1 MAGVAGFSMV
11 AEAKALKL
19 IAVVNN
25 DNTTGYAGVLEQ
37 SDGKFQAR
45 FHDTKRKKL
54 RAVPGRY
61 SSAEEAALARAYAM
75 HVQDTLEEGESL
87 PSPARRKKRRCAAA
101 GTPGMPTAMA
111 TPTTVATG
119 VPFAAV
125 QPLAGGMPVA
135 MAVPMAAVAMGG
147 GYTPPHAWEVTH
159 SA

>member
-1 MAGVAGFSMV
+1 MADVAGFSMV

-19 IAVVNN
+19 VGVVNT
-25 DNTTGYAGVLEQ
+25 DNATGYAGVLEQ

-61 SSAEEAALARAYAM
+61 ASAEEAALARAYAM

-87 PSPARRKKRRCAAA
+87 PSPARRKKRRCSAA
-101 GTPGMPTAMA
+101 GTPGMPVAMA
-111 TPTTVATG
+111 TPMTAATG

-135 MAVPMAAVAMGG
+135 TAVPMAAEAMGG
-147 GYTPPHAWEVTH
+147 GFWAPQAWEVTDR
-159 SA
+159 A

>member
-1 MAGVAGFSMV
+1 MAAAAAFSPV
-11 AEAKALKL
+11 EEAKKLKL
-19 IAVVNN
+19 LAVVNM

-61 SSAEEAALARAYAM
+61 ASAEEAALARAYAM
-75 HVQDTLEEGESL
+75 HVQDTLQEGESL

-101 GTPGMPTAMA
+101 GTPCMPVAIA
-111 TPTTVATG
+111 TPMTAATG

-125 QPLAGGMPVA
+125 QPLAGGMAVA
-135 MAVPMAAVAMGG
+135 MAVPMTAESMGG
-147 GYTPPHAWEVTH
+147 GYWAPQPWEVTDR
-159 SA
+159 A

>member
-1 MAGVAGFSMV
+1 MADVAGFSMV

-19 IAVVNN
+19 VGVVNT
-25 DNTTGYAGVLEQ
+25 DNATGYAGVLEQ

-45 FHDTKRKKL
+45 FRDTKRKKL

-61 SSAEEAALARAYAM
+61 ASAEEAALARAYAM

-87 PSPARRKKRRCAAA
+87 PSPARRKKRRCSAA
-101 GTPGMPTAMA
+101 GTPGMPVAMA
-111 TPTTVATG
+111 TPMTAATG

-147 GYTPPHAWEVTH
+147 GFWAPQAWEVTDR
-159 SA
+159 A